1 MLYPTT
7 KVTVSLGSLI
17 DFQGEQFSSLE
28 VRAPRVRDQLLAQK
42 EKDPA
47 DQDIVFFANLCAVDR
62 GVIELL
68 DLRDYAQVQEAAK
81 KFAPTAVADT
91 PKKT

>member
-1 MLYPTT
+1 MLYPTN
-7 KVTVSLGSLI
+7 KVTVSLGSII
-17 DFQGEQFSSLE
+17 DFQGEKISSLE

-42 EKDPA
+42 EKDAA
-47 DQDIVFFANLCAVDR
+47 DQDIVFFANLCGVDR

-68 DLRDYAQVQEAAK
+68 DLRDYERMQDAVK
-81 KFAPTAVADT
+81 KFAPMAADGT